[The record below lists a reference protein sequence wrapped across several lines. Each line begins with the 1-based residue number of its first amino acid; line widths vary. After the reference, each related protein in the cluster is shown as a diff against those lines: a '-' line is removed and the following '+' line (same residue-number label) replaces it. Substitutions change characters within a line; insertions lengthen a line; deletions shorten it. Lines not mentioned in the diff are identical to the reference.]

1 MLNGS
6 ATGRRG
12 VFFVAH
18 HPGLHLYHIELFLSG
33 TSKKRPSKYAI
44 MSKIIYSLGL
54 ILFGLLLGYG
64 AQALVDQRRLSLPI
78 STERLR
84 I

>member
-1 MLNGS
+1 
-6 ATGRRG
+6 
-12 VFFVAH
+12 
-18 HPGLHLYHIELFLSG
+18 
-33 TSKKRPSKYAI
+33 